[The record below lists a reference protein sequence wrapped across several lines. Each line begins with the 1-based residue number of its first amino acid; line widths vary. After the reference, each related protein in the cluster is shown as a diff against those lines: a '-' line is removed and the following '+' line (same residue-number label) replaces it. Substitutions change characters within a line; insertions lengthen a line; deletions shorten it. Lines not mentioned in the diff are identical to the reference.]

1 MEPSSET
8 TQLSNQQRLLLAVK
22 QATAKLNEIET
33 ANTEP
38 IAIIG
43 TACRFPG
50 GVDTPESYWEFLRG
64 SIDGRV
70 EIPKERWD
78 NDRYYNPDPEA
89 PGQIYVR
96 HGYFLQQQVD
106 QFDPSFFGISGA
118 EANKMDPSQRLLLEV
133 SWEALENAGISPRS
147 LKNSDTGVYI
157 GQCFNDYTLIGIDA
171 LPNNLADFYL
181 GLGTAMNTSSGR
193 VAYVFGL
200 QGPTFT
206 LDTTCS
212 SSLVTLHIACQ
223 SLRSGE
229 SNLAL
234 VGGVN
239 LMLHPTVT
247 HGFCKGRALSPDSR
261 CKTFDANADG
271 YARGEGCGILVLK
284 RLRDA
289 MADGDRILALV
300 KGSAINHDGPSSGL
314 TVPNQQAQKK
324 VIRQALVNA
333 KVDPSEVDYVECH
346 GTGTSL
352 GDPLEVK
359 AIDEVYC
366 RERSKD
372 DPLVLGAV
380 KSNVGHLEAAAGVA
394 GLIKIILGL
403 QNHEIPPNLHFNQPN
418 PQIDWDKIP
427 VQVATSVIPW
437 EKPGKPMLA
446 GISGFGMS
454 GTNAHVILQEA
465 PEQVK
470 SKNDTDRPLHL
481 LTLSGKTKKA
491 LAELVVRYQNYL
503 EQEGSNQNELAD
515 ICYTAN
521 TGRTDFNHRLA
532 VTAADRAELLE
543 KLSAGLTGEEI
554 FSGQVSSSSLPKVAF
569 LFTGQGS
576 QYVNM
581 GRELYEQAPVFRQA
595 IDQCNQIFTTIVE
608 EQAESEEMSLL
619 DVIYPDSTEDSD
631 SSPLHQT
638 AYTQPAL
645 FSIEYALAKL
655 WQSWGIQPDVVM
667 GHSVGEYVAATI
679 AGIFSLEDGLKLITA
694 RGRLMQKLPSG
705 GEMVSVMSSESKVR
719 PLLKDYTDK
728 VAIAAINGPSS
739 VVISGESEAVRAIA
753 TKLESEGIK
762 TKQLQV
768 SHAFH
773 SPLMEPM
780 LEEFEKIANQLDY
793 NIPRITV
800 ISNVTGT
807 KADSSSI
814 TTAKYWVDHV
824 RQPVKFAQSMN
835 ALHQQG
841 VDIFL
846 EVGPKPILLGMGRRC
861 LPEDVGVW
869 LPSLRPNKIPQQ
881 HSPLPKGVRGIERG
895 KSEDAALL
903 RGEWQQIL
911 SSLSELYVRGAKI
924 DWSGFDRDYQR
935 QKVTLPTY
943 PFQRQ
948 RYWIESEKSGLSE
961 STFAQITETATETLT
976 EQLAE
981 TGNLSASELELVPK
995 ILELLKQ
1002 QQLKSVTESEQKSTE
1017 PESLVSHSSVIDIE
1031 KLQAAPAKE
1040 RKLMIVEYLQELAA
1054 KVLQLNTSEALDPH
1068 ESVLE
1073 LGFDSLS
1080 VVELRSKVEKQ
1091 LAVTIPASLILQGPS
1106 MMELAEALV
1115 EQLTNSAPS
1124 DQTPVETK
1132 KGNGWIAY
1140 HKPKPNA
1147 STRLF
1152 CFHPWGA
1159 SASMY
1164 QQWSDTL
1171 PPEIEVLPI
1180 QLPGRQR
1187 RLQEKPFTDFASL
1200 IEVLADFL
1208 SPYLDKPFAFF
1219 GHSMG
1224 ALIAF
1229 ELAYVL
1235 EQQYNL
1241 KPRQLFLSGV
1251 VPPSDNTLLEKI
1263 ASLSEAERLNY
1274 LLEISEIPES
1284 ITEDSSLF
1292 NELMNIFKADFQ
1304 LLQSYRYVEKKPL
1317 GCPISSF
1324 SGVDDYTVSDRQL
1337 SLWSE
1342 YTTSNLKI
1350 DRIPGKHMFMFLK
1363 DSQKLLL
1370 ELISQELLP
1379 QLIAQ

>member
-1 MEPSSET
+1 MLPLTKTSDVPNKELNMEASSQ
-8 TQLSNQQRLLLAVK
+8 TQLSNQQRLFLELQEATANAELSNQQRLLLAVK
-22 QATAKLNEIET
+22 HATARLNEIET
-33 ANTEP
+33 ASTEP

-50 GVDTPESYWEFLRG
+50 GADTPESYWEFLRE
-64 SIDGRV
+64 SRDGRV
-70 EIPKERWD
+70 EIPKERWN
-78 NDRYYNPDPEA
+78 NDQYYNPDPEA
-89 PGQIYVR
+89 PGKIYVR
-96 HGYFLQQQVD
+96 HGYFLQQPVD
-106 QFDPSFFGISGA
+106 QFDPAFFGISGA

-147 LKNSDTGVYI
+147 LKNTETGVYI
-157 GQCFNDYTLIGIDA
+157 GQCFNDYALIGINS

-181 GLGTAMNTSSGR
+181 GLGTGMNISSGR
-193 VAYVFGL
+193 IAYVFGL
-200 QGPTFT
+200 QGPTLT

-223 SLRSGE
+223 GLRNGE

-247 HGFCKGRALSPDSR
+247 HGFCKSRGLSPDSR
-261 CKTFDANADG
+261 CKTFDASADG
-271 YARGEGCGILVLK
+271 FARGEGCSIIVLK

-289 MADGDRILALV
+289 VADGDRILALV

-324 VIRQALVNA
+324 VLRQALANA
-333 KVDPSEVDYVECH
+333 KVNPSEVDYVECH

-366 RERSKD
+366 QERSKD
-372 DPLVLGAV
+372 DPLILGAV

-394 GLIKIILGL
+394 GLMKIILAL
-403 QNHEIPPNLHFNQPN
+403 QNKEIPPNLHFNKPN
-418 PQIDWDKIP
+418 PQIDWDKISAE
-427 VQVATSVIPW
+427 VATSAIPW
-437 EKPGKPMLA
+437 EKPDKPLLA

-454 GTNAHVILQEA
+454 GTNAHAILQSA

-470 SKNDTDRPLHL
+470 SKNETERSLHV
-481 LTLSGKTKKA
+481 LTLSARTQKA
-491 LAELVVRYQNYL
+491 LADLVVRYQNYL
-503 EQEGSNQNELAD
+503 EKENNEDELGD

-521 TGRTDFNHRLA
+521 IGRAHLNQRLA
-532 VTAADRAELLE
+532 VIAANKAELLE
-543 KLSAGLTGEEI
+543 KLTAEEI
-554 FSGQVSSSSLPKVAF
+554 FSGQVSSSTIPKVAF

-595 IDQCNQIFTTIVE
+595 IERCNEIFSAIVE
-608 EQAESEEMSLL
+608 EQEESDKISLL
-619 DVIYPDSTEDSD
+619 DVMYSDTEED

-645 FSIEYALAKL
+645 FAIEYALAKL
-655 WQSWGIQPDVVM
+655 WESWGIKPNVVM

-694 RGRLMQKLPSG
+694 RGRLMQELPPG
-705 GEMVSVMSSESKVR
+705 GEMVSVMASESKVR
-719 PLLKDYTDK
+719 PLLTNYTDK
-728 VAIAAINGPSS
+728 VAMAAINGPAS

-780 LEEFEKIANQLDY
+780 LEEFEEIANQLDY
-793 NIPRITV
+793 KTPRIPV

-807 KADSSSI
+807 KADSSI

-824 RQPVKFAQSMN
+824 RQPVKFAQSMD
-835 ALHQQG
+835 AVQQQG
-841 VDIFL
+841 IDIFL

-861 LPEDVGVW
+861 LPEDAGEW
-869 LPSLRPNKIPQQ
+869 LPSLRPN
-881 HSPLPKGVRGIERG
+881 V
-895 KSEDAALL
+895 D
-903 RGEWQQIL
+903 EWQQIL

-924 DWSGFDRDYQR
+924 DWSGFDGNYQR
-935 QKVTLPTY
+935 QKVALPTY

-948 RYWIESEKSGLSE
+948 RYWIENEKSGLSE
-961 STFAQITETATETLT
+961 STLTQITDTATETLT
-976 EQLAE
+976 KQLAE
-981 TGNLSASELELVPK
+981 TGNLSESELELVPK

-1002 QQLKSVTESEQKSTE
+1002 QQFKPAIESEQKSTE
-1017 PESLVSHSSVIDIE
+1017 SEDLVSPSSVIDIE
-1031 KLQAAPAKE
+1031 KLQAAPVAE
-1040 RKLMIVEYLQELAA
+1040 RKLMVVEYLQKLAI
-1054 KVLQLNTSEALDPH
+1054 KVLQLNTSEGLDLN

-1080 VVELRSKVEKQ
+1080 VVELRSKIEKQ

-1106 MMELAEALV
+1106 IMELAEALV
-1115 EQLTNSAPS
+1115 EQLTDSGS
-1124 DQTPVETK
+1124 DQTPVEAK
-1132 KGNGWIAY
+1132 KEGGWIAY

-1159 SASMY
+1159 SASIY
-1164 QQWSDTL
+1164 QQWSDAL

-1187 RLQEKPFTDFASL
+1187 RLQEQPFTDFASL
-1200 IEVLADFL
+1200 IEVLADVL

-1224 ALIAF
+1224 AFIAF
-1229 ELAYVL
+1229 ELAYFL
-1235 EQQYNL
+1235 EEKHNL
-1241 KPRQLFLSGV
+1241 KPMQLFLSGV

-1263 ASLSEAERLNY
+1263 ESLSEAERLNY
-1274 LLEISEIPES
+1274 LLEISEIPKTIS
-1284 ITEDSSLF
+1284 EDPSLF

-1304 LLQSYRYVEKKPL
+1304 LLKSYYYHYVEKKPL
-1317 GCPISSF
+1317 NCPISSF
-1324 SGVDDYTVSDRQL
+1324 SGVDDNTLSDRQL
-1337 SLWSE
+1337 SHWSE
-1342 YTTSNLKI
+1342 YTNSNLKI

-1379 QLIAQ
+1379 ELITQ

>member
-8 TQLSNQQRLLLAVK
+8 IQLSNQQRLLLAVK

-33 ANTEP
+33 ATTEP

-50 GVDTPESYWEFLRG
+50 GVDTPESYWEFLRE

-78 NDRYYNPDPEA
+78 NDLYYNPDPEV

-96 HGYFLQQQVD
+96 HGYFLQQPVD
-106 QFDPSFFGISGA
+106 QFDPAFFSISGV

-133 SWEALENAGISPRS
+133 TWEALENAGISPRS
-147 LKNSDTGVYI
+147 LKNTDTGVYI
-157 GQCFNDYTLIGIDA
+157 GQCFNDYALIGINA
-171 LPNNLADFYL
+171 LPNNFGDFYL
-181 GLGTAMNTSSGR
+181 GLGTAMSTSSGR
-193 VAYVFGL
+193 VAYAFGL

-239 LMLHPTVT
+239 LMLHPNVT

-261 CKTFDANADG
+261 CKTFDASADG
-271 YARGEGCGILVLK
+271 YARGEGCGIIVAK

-289 MADGDRILALV
+289 VADGDRILALV

-333 KVDPSEVDYVECH
+333 NVDPLAVDYVECH

-394 GLIKIILGL
+394 GLIKIILAL
-403 QNHEIPPNLHFNQPN
+403 QNKEIPPNLHFNQPN

-427 VQVATSVIPW
+427 VQVATSVVPW
-437 EKPGKPMLA
+437 EKPGKPLLA

-470 SKNDTDRPLHL
+470 SKNDTDRSLHL
-481 LTLSGKTKKA
+481 LTLSAKTKKA
-491 LAELVVRYQNYL
+491 LEKSVVRYQNYL
-503 EQEGSNQNELAD
+503 AQENNGNELAD

-521 TGRTDFNHRLA
+521 TGRTHFNHRLA
-532 VTAADRAELLE
+532 VIAANQAELLE

-619 DVIYPDSTEDSD
+619 DVIYSDTTEDSD

-694 RGRLMQKLPSG
+694 RGQLMQKLPSG
-705 GEMVSVMSSESKVR
+705 GEMVSVMASESKIR
-719 PLLKDYTDK
+719 PLLKNYTDQ
-728 VAIAAINGPSS
+728 VAMAAINGPAS
-739 VVISGESEAVRAIA
+739 VVISGESEGVRAIA
-753 TKLESEGIK
+753 TKLKSERIK

-780 LEEFEKIANQLDY
+780 LSEFEAIANQIDY
-793 NIPRITV
+793 SIPRIPI
-800 ISNVTGT
+800 ISNVTGA
-807 KADSSSI
+807 KADSSI
-814 TTAKYWVDHV
+814 TTAKYWVNHV

-846 EVGPKPILLGMGRRC
+846 EVGAKPILLGMGRRC

-869 LPSLRPNKIPQQ
+869 LPSLRPN
-881 HSPLPKGVRGIERG
+881 V
-895 KSEDAALL
+895 D
-903 RGEWQQIL
+903 EWQQIL

-924 DWSGFDRDYQR
+924 DWSGFDGDYQR
-935 QKVTLPTY
+935 QKVTLPNY
-943 PFQRQ
+943 PFERQ
-948 RYWIESEKSGLSE
+948 RYWIESEKSGLSG
-961 STFAQITETATETLT
+961 STVSQITETATETLT
-976 EQLAE
+976 KQLAE
-981 TGNLSASELELVPK
+981 TGNLSASELKLVPK
-995 ILELLKQ
+995 ILDLLKQ
-1002 QQLKSVTESEQKSTE
+1002 QQLKSVTESDQKYTE
-1017 PESLVSHSSVIDIE
+1017 LEDLVSPSSIIDIE
-1031 KLQAAPAKE
+1031 KFQAASRKE
-1040 RKLMIVEYLQELAA
+1040 QKLMIVEYLQELAM
-1054 KVLQLNTSEALDPH
+1054 KVLQLNTSEVLDPN

-1106 MMELAEALV
+1106 IMELAEALV
-1115 EQLTNSAPS
+1115 EQLTNSGSS
-1124 DQTPVETK
+1124 DQGPVKSK
-1132 KGNGWIAY
+1132 KGSGWIAY
-1140 HKPKPNA
+1140 HKPKLNA

-1164 QQWSDTL
+1164 QQWSDAL

-1187 RLQEKPFTDFASL
+1187 RIQEKPFTDFASL

-1224 ALIAF
+1224 GFIAF
-1229 ELAYVL
+1229 ELAYFL
-1235 EQQYNL
+1235 EKQYNL
-1241 KPRQLFLSGV
+1241 KPRHLFLSGV
-1251 VPPSDNTLLEKI
+1251 VPPSDNTFLEKI
-1263 ASLSEAERLNY
+1263 GSLSETERLNY
-1274 LLEISEIPES
+1274 LLEILEIPES

-1292 NELMNIFKADFQ
+1292 HELMNIFKADFQ
-1304 LLQSYRYVEKKPL
+1304 LLQSYRYLEKKPL
-1317 GCPISSF
+1317 DFPISSF
-1324 SGVDDYTVSDRQL
+1324 SGVDDYTISDRQL
-1337 SLWSE
+1337 NNWSK

>member
-8 TQLSNQQRLLLAVK
+8 TQLSSQQRLLLAVK

-50 GVDTPESYWEFLRG
+50 GVDTPESYWEFLRE

-96 HGYFLQQQVD
+96 HGYFLQQPVD
-106 QFDPSFFGISGA
+106 HFDPSFFGISGA

-234 VGGVN
+234 AGGVN

-261 CKTFDANADG
+261 CKTFDASADG

-289 MADGDRILALV
+289 VADGDRILAVV

-324 VIRQALVNA
+324 VIRQALANA
-333 KVDPSEVDYVECH
+333 KVDPSAVDYVECH

-403 QNHEIPPNLHFNQPN
+403 QNKEIPPNLNFSQPN

-427 VQVATSVIPW
+427 VQVATSVVPW
-437 EKPGKPMLA
+437 EKPGKNKLA

-470 SKNDTDRPLHL
+470 GKNDTERSLHL
-481 LTLSGKTKKA
+481 LTLSAKTKKA
-491 LAELVVRYQNYL
+491 LSDLVVRYQNYL
-503 EQEGSNQNELAD
+503 EKKESNENELAD

-521 TGRTDFNHRLA
+521 TGRTHLNHRLA
-532 VTAADRAELLE
+532 VIAANQAELLE
-543 KLSAGLTGEEI
+543 KLTAEEI

-581 GRELYEQAPVFRQA
+581 GRELYEQAPVFRKA
-595 IDQCNQIFTTIVE
+595 IDQCNQIFSSIVE
-608 EQAESEEMSLL
+608 EQAESEQISLL
-619 DVIYPDSTEDSD
+619 DVMYSDTEEDSD

-705 GEMVSVMSSESKVR
+705 GEMVSVMASESKVR
-719 PLLKDYTDK
+719 PLLANYTDK
-728 VAIAAINGPSS
+728 VAMAAINGPTS
-739 VVISGESEAVRAIA
+739 VVISGESEAVQAIA

-793 NIPRITV
+793 NVPRVPV

-807 KADSSSI
+807 KADSSI
-814 TTAKYWVDHV
+814 TTAKYWVNHV

-841 VDIFL
+841 IDIFL

-861 LPEDVGVW
+861 LPADEGVW

-881 HSPLPKGVRGIERG
+881 QIPNN
-895 KSEDAALL
+895 
-903 RGEWQQIL
+903 EWQQIL

-948 RYWIESEKSGLSE
+948 RYWVENEKSGLSE
-961 STFAQITETATETLT
+961 STVAQITETATETLT
-976 EQLAE
+976 QQLAE

-1002 QQLKSVTESEQKSTE
+1002 QQLKPATESEQKSTE
-1017 PESLVSHSSVIDIE
+1017 SESLISPSSVIDIE
-1031 KLQAAPAKE
+1031 KLQAASAKE
-1040 RKLMIVEYLQELAA
+1040 QKLMIVEYLQELAI
-1054 KVLQLNTSEALDPH
+1054 KVLQLNTSEGLDIH

-1080 VVELRSKVEKQ
+1080 VVELRSKIEKQ
-1091 LAVTIPASLILQGPS
+1091 LAVTIPANLILQGPS
-1106 MMELAEALV
+1106 IMELAEALV
-1115 EQLTNSAPS
+1115 EQLTDSGSS
-1124 DQTPVETK
+1124 DQAPVESK
-1132 KGNGWIAY
+1132 KGGGWIAY

-1159 SASMY
+1159 SASIY
-1164 QQWSDTL
+1164 QQWSDAL

-1187 RLQEKPFTDFASL
+1187 RLQEQPFTDFASL
-1200 IEVLADFL
+1200 IEVLGDVL
-1208 SPYLDKPFAFF
+1208 YPYLDKPFALF

-1224 ALIAF
+1224 GIIAF
-1229 ELAYVL
+1229 ELAYFL
-1235 EQQYNL
+1235 EEKYNL
-1241 KPRQLFLSGV
+1241 KPRHLFLSGI
-1251 VPPSDNTLLEKI
+1251 VPPSDNTFLEKI
-1263 ASLSEAERLNY
+1263 ESLSETERLNY

-1304 LLQSYRYVEKKPL
+1304 LLQSYRYLEKKPL
-1317 GCPISSF
+1317 YLPISSF

-1379 QLIAQ
+1379 QLITQ

>member
-1 MEPSSET
+1 MEPSSQT
-8 TQLSNQQRLLLAVK
+8 TQLSNQQRLLLELQEATATAQLSNQQRLLLAVK
-22 QATAKLNEIET
+22 HATAKLNEIET
-33 ANTEP
+33 ASTEP

-50 GVDTPESYWEFLRG
+50 GADTPESYWEFLREAK
-64 SIDGRV
+64 DGRV
-70 EIPKERWD
+70 EIPKERWN

-96 HGYFLQQQVD
+96 HGYFLQQPID
-106 QFDPSFFGISGA
+106 QFDPAFFGISGA

-147 LKNSDTGVYI
+147 LKNTETGVYI
-157 GQCFNDYTLIGIDA
+157 GQCFNDYALIGINA
-171 LPNNLADFYL
+171 SPNNLADFYL
-181 GLGTAMNTSSGR
+181 GLGTGMNISSGR
-193 VAYVFGL
+193 IAYVFGL
-200 QGPTFT
+200 QGPTLT

-223 SLRSGE
+223 GLRNGE

-247 HGFCKGRALSPDSR
+247 HGFCKSRALSPDSR

-271 YARGEGCGILVLK
+271 FARGEGCGIIVLK

-289 MADGDRILALV
+289 VADGDQILALV

-324 VIRQALVNA
+324 VLRQALDNA
-333 KVDPSEVDYVECH
+333 RVKPSDVDYVECH

-366 RERSKD
+366 GERSKD

-394 GLIKIILGL
+394 GLMKIILAL
-403 QNHEIPPNLHFNQPN
+403 QNKEIPPNLHFDRPN
-418 PQIDWDKIP
+418 PQIDWDKMP
-427 VQVATSVIPW
+427 AQVAKRAIPW
-437 EKPGKPMLA
+437 EKAGKPLLGA
-446 GISGFGMS
+446 ISGFGMS

-470 SKNDTDRPLHL
+470 GKNETERSLHL
-481 LTLSGKTKKA
+481 LTLSAKTKKA
-491 LAELVVRYQNYL
+491 LEELVVSYQSYL
-503 EQEGSNQNELAD
+503 AQKSNHNLAD

-521 TGRTDFNHRLA
+521 TGRAHFNHRLA
-532 VTAADRAELLE
+532 IIAANQGELLE
-543 KLSAGLTGEEI
+543 KLSAGVTGEEVL
-554 FSGQVSSSSLPKVAF
+554 SGQVSSSALPKVAF

-581 GRELYEQAPVFRQA
+581 GRELYEQAPVFRRA
-595 IDQCNQIFTTIVE
+595 IDQCAQIFTAIVE
-608 EQAESEEMSLL
+608 QQPESEQISLL
-619 DVIYPDSTEDSD
+619 DVMYSDTEDDSD

-645 FSIEYALAKL
+645 FAIEYALAKL
-655 WQSWGIQPDVVM
+655 WQSWGIQPNVVM

-694 RGRLMQKLPSG
+694 RGRLMQQLPSG
-705 GEMVSVMSSESKVR
+705 GEMVSVMASESKVH
-719 PLLKDYTDK
+719 PLLTNYTDK
-728 VAIAAINGPSS
+728 VAMAAINGPES
-739 VVISGESEAVRAIA
+739 VVISGESEAVRAIV

-780 LEEFEKIANQLDY
+780 LEEFEEIANQLDY
-793 NIPRITV
+793 KTPRIPV

-807 KADSSSI
+807 KADSSI
-814 TTAKYWVDHV
+814 TTPKYWVDHV

-835 ALHQQG
+835 ALQQQG
-841 VDIFL
+841 IDIFL

-861 LPEDVGVW
+861 LPENVGVW
-869 LPSLRPNKIPQQ
+869 LPSLRPNV
-881 HSPLPKGVRGIERG
+881 S
-895 KSEDAALL
+895 
-903 RGEWQQIL
+903 EWQQIL
-911 SSLSELYVRGAKI
+911 SSLSQLYVGGAKI
-924 DWSGFDRDYQR
+924 DWSGFDGDYQR

-948 RYWIESEKSGLSE
+948 RYWIQNENSGLSE
-961 STFAQITETATETLT
+961 STVAQIAETETETLT
-976 EQLAE
+976 QQLAE
-981 TGNLSASELELVPK
+981 TGNLSESELELVPK

-1002 QQLKSVTESEQKSTE
+1002 QQFKPAIELEQKSTE
-1017 PESLVSHSSVIDIE
+1017 SEDLVFPSSVIDIE
-1031 KLQAAPAKE
+1031 KLQAAPVAE
-1040 RKLMIVEYLQELAA
+1040 RKLMVVEYLQELAI
-1054 KVLQLNTSEALDPH
+1054 KVLQLNTSEGLDLN

-1080 VVELRSKVEKQ
+1080 VVELRSKIEKQ

-1106 MMELAEALV
+1106 IMELAAALV
-1115 EQLTNSAPS
+1115 EQLTDSSPS

-1132 KGNGWIAY
+1132 KEGGWIAY

-1159 SASMY
+1159 SASIY
-1164 QQWSDTL
+1164 QQWSDAL

-1200 IEVLADFL
+1200 IEVLGDAL

-1224 ALIAF
+1224 AFIAF
-1229 ELAYVL
+1229 ELAYFL
-1235 EQQYNL
+1235 EKKYNL
-1241 KPRQLFLSGV
+1241 KPIHLFLSGI

-1263 ASLSEAERLNY
+1263 ESLSETERLNY
-1274 LLEISEIPES
+1274 LLEMSEIPES

-1304 LLQSYRYVEKKPL
+1304 LLKSYHNNYVDKKPL
-1317 GCPISSF
+1317 DCSISSF
-1324 SGVDDYTVSDRQL
+1324 TGVDDNTVSDRQL
-1337 SLWSE
+1337 SHWSE
-1342 YTTSNLKI
+1342 YTNSNLKI

-1370 ELISQELLP
+1370 ELIYQELLP
-1379 QLIAQ
+1379 QLITQ